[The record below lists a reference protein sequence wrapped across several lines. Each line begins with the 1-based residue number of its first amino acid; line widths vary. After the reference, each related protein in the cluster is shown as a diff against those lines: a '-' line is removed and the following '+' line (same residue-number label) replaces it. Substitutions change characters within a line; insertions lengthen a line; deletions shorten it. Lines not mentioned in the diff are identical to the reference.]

1 MSYWNDHPGAIE
13 ALKDLWDK
21 GLTSYVIAD
30 TLERQFRSAI
40 TRNAVLGKVHRLGL
54 NGRIDP
60 VRKSP
65 EGPRIKRRN
74 DRKTIRNAA
83 LGIVDKPR
91 TPDDQ
96 RPMPVLSRHAGD
108 ACQWIEGAAR
118 GRDFCLRRTIADT
131 LGAPII
137 SSGCSCRP
145 RESNQHERIP
155 RRNRPQA
162 VLPRPY

>member
-1 MSYWNDHPGAIE
+1 MSGYWDKNPGAIE
-13 ALKDLWDK
+13 ALRDLWAK
-21 GLTSYVIAD
+21 GLPASVIAS
-30 TLERQFRSAI
+30 TLELQFRSAI

-96 RPMPVLSRHAGD
+96 RPMPALSRHAGD

-118 GRDFCLRRTIADT
+118 GRDFCLRRTVAGYSWCPDHFKRVF
-131 LGAPII
+131 LP
-137 SSGCSCRP
+137 P
-145 RESNQHERIP
+145 RQKKR
-155 RRNRPQA
+155 A
-162 VLPRPY
+162 A

>member
-54 NGRIDP
+54 NNRIDP
-60 VRKSP
+60 VRGSS

-96 RPMPVLSRHAGD
+96 RPMPVLSRNPGD

-118 GRDFCLRRTIADT
+118 GRDFC
-131 LGAPII
+131 GA
-137 SSGCSCRP
+137 R
-145 RESNQHERIP
+145 
-155 RRNRPQA
+155 A
-162 VLPRPY
+162 VNGYSWCPDHFKRVFLPPKRKQSA